1 MSPLLLLFPTLWLLV
16 ATFVVLLCRCAAR
29 GDAAML
35 AASRAAEA
43 AETRELVSGFRARI
57 TQPLGPDGPV
67 GTSDSTRETVL
78 VHRAQTRAQL
88 GARFR
93 GAGARTRRARCAQ
106 RP

>member
-1 MSPLLLLFPTLWLLV
+1 MSPLLLLFPALWILV
-16 ATFVVLLCRCAAR
+16 STFVVLLCRCAAR

-35 AASRAAEA
+35 AASRAAKA

-57 TQPLGPDGPV
+57 VQPLGHDRFAGATYS
-67 GTSDSTRETVL
+67 GSEAIA

-93 GAGARTRRARCAQ
+93 ARGATARRARCAE

>member
-29 GDAAML
+29 GDAALL

-43 AETRELVSGFRARI
+43 DEARELVSGFRARI
-57 TQPLGPDGPV
+57 TQPLAHEDPV
-67 GTSDSTRETVL
+67 RASEASREAVL

-93 GAGARTRRARCAQ
+93 AGGASTRRARCAQ